1 MENKKTLKE
10 YNVEYEDSIYLGL
23 RFRGVLNIFIS
34 TQQGKSFPLKLESS
48 DTIEKIKGKIQEKE
62 GIPAPQQILT
72 FAGVKMEDERSL
84 CDYHIRN
91 ECVLVLSVVEM
102 KVV

>member
-48 DTIEKIKGKIQEKE
+48 DIKGKIQEKE